1 MVANAVIPPLA
12 ANGLLHPGRRPVG
25 QRPPAPCAEVSFLG
39 SGVTLKG
46 RRCQAAGEQRGTLV
60 FLHGVADDRASV
72 ADAVDR
78 FLVKQLDV
86 VAYDS
91 RAQGESAGDVC
102 TYGYWEKRDLARV
115 LDTVRPGPIVL
126 LGTSLGAAVALQE
139 ADDRRVV
146 DVVAAEVF
154 SDLRTVARER
164 APCLLAR
171 NGREGVLHSRSPRD
185 HGATSR
191 NAG

>member
-1 MVANAVIPPLA
+1 MQQDVQRRPVQRRLVQLIAGTTLLVGACMVANAVGIPPLA

-60 FLHGVADDRASV
+60 FLHGVADNRASV

-91 RAQGESAGDVC
+91 RAQGEWAGDVC

-115 LDTVRPGPIVL
+115 LNTVRPGPMVVSEHPWERL
-126 LGTSLGAAVALQE
+126 WPC
-139 ADDRRVV
+139 RRQ
-146 DVVAAEVF
+146 
-154 SDLRTVARER
+154 TT
-164 APCLLAR
+164 
-171 NGREGVLHSRSPRD
+171 GG
-185 HGATSR
+185 
-191 NAG
+191 